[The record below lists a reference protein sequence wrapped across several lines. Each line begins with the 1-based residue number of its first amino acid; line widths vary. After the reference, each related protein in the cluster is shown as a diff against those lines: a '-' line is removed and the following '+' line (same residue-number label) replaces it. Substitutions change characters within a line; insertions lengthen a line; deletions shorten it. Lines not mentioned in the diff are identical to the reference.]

1 MANDIKNKA
10 ISGAL
15 WTGFEKIGRQMVR
28 FIVGVVLAR
37 LVLPA
42 DYGAVGML
50 AIFMAI
56 ANVFTD
62 SGMGSA
68 LIQKKDKTDA
78 DYSTVFWYNLLL
90 SCFFYALM
98 FVSSPWIAA
107 FYKMPILEDVMRVV
121 AVTLV
126 TNALATVQITRLTV
140 NLKFRE
146 QSLVSM
152 ASVILS
158 GGIGIILAY
167 KGLGV
172 WALVFYNLAGSII
185 NGLLI
190 WLVAR
195 WMPSLTFSKQS
206 FLELFGFGSRIL
218 GSSLINT
225 IYQNLSTLVIGR
237 LFSPAEVGF
246 YNRGA
251 SYAQLPT
258 ATIQDVALKVNYP
271 ILAKYKEDDCQLLRA
286 YKKMMTVPL
295 YVLYPVLIGMTV
307 TAEPLI
313 CVMIGEKWLPAAA
326 IMQILCL
333 GCMFAPLT
341 HMNLNLLYVK
351 GRSDLVLKL
360 ELIKKPIGFALL
372 LGSCP
377 FGIKW
382 MVVSQ
387 AIYSFVAFSFNC
399 FYTGKIL
406 NYGEF
411 KQLKALMPIF
421 ANSFIMGGIVYFAI
435 SFVYTPVAKLA
446 VGVPVG
452 IIVYIAV
459 SIIIHDSSFFEILNI
474 IKGRL
479 IPIIK
484 TKNK

>member
-15 WTGFEKIGRQMVR
+15 WTGVEKIGRQLVQ
-28 FIVGVVLAR
+28 FVVSIVLAR

-90 SCFFYALM
+90 SFFFYALM

-107 FYKMPILEDVMRVV
+107 FYKMPVLEDVMRVV
-121 AVTLV
+121 AITLV
-126 TNALATVQITRLTV
+126 TNSFATVQITRLTV

-152 ASVILS
+152 VSMILS
-158 GGIGIILAY
+158 GVIGIILAY
-167 KGLGV
+167 NGWGV
-172 WALVFYNLAGSII
+172 WALVFYNLAGSVI

-190 WLVAR
+190 WVVAR
-195 WMPSLTFSKQS
+195 WVPKFVFSKQS
-206 FLELFGFGSRIL
+206 FRELFGFGSRIL

-225 IYQNLSTLVIGR
+225 IYRNISTLVIGK

-246 YNRGA
+246 YNRGVG
-251 SYAQLPT
+251 YAHLPT
-258 ATIQDVALKVNYP
+258 DMIQDAALKVNYP
-271 ILAKYKEDDCQLLRA
+271 ILARYKDDDGQLLRA

-295 YVLYPVLIGMTV
+295 YVLYPILIGMAV

-333 GCMFAPLT
+333 GCMFTPLT
-341 HMNLNLLYVK
+341 HLNLNLLYVK
-351 GRSDLVLKL
+351 GRADLVLKL

-372 LGSCP
+372 LGSSP

-387 AIYSFVAFSFNC
+387 TIYSFIAFSFNC

-421 ANSFIMGGIVYFAI
+421 ANSFIMGGVVFFAI
-435 SFVYTPVAKLA
+435 SFVSTPIAKLA
-446 VGVPVG
+446 VGVPLG
-452 IIVYIAV
+452 IIAYILV
-459 SIIIHDSSFFEILNI
+459 SIIIRDSSYLEIINI

-479 IPIIK
+479 IPLIR
-484 TKNK
+484 TRNK